1 MKGLSLPINLIV
13 ILAIAVMIL
22 VIVSAWFV
30 GVFTTQQLTAADEDA
45 FRSGCQRLR
54 LDYSCAVSPTE
65 IKIRGYRP
73 YANSL
78 AEGDTLL
85 TACIRKFPEVGR
97 DENACKVKC
106 DCMLISP
113 RPPATTTTV

>member
-54 LDYSCAVSPTE
+54 LDYSCAVSPTT
-65 IKIRGYRP
+65 ITISGYRP
-73 YANSL
+73 FANSP

-85 TACIRKFPEVGR
+85 TACIRKFPENGR
-97 DENACKVKC
+97 DIDACKEKC
-106 DCMLISP
+106 GCLLR
-113 RPPATTTTV
+113 RPIPATTTTA